1 MIKIFLTT
9 IFCINLFANQIDLSG
24 TVISDNEKI
33 ISSRNMGLIKEVYVS
48 EGTNVKKGDILYEID
63 SSNIDSNKKELELNL
78 QIQQNQ
84 LQNMELN
91 HARYKRLQEQDL
103 VSKYDVEQLEL
114 NISNTK
120 NMISITKTKLK
131 EINAQYDY
139 LKIKAPNNGLII
151 KKSIKA
157 GEMSMPAMPALI
169 LTDLSNLL
177 IKADISE
184 TNLNDIKINQEVDI
198 EIPSQNFKTK
208 GKIEAIIPNVVGM
221 THSFVIKISFDK
233 KDFNDEYLEELRT
246 DLVIFKELVK
256 MWGNVDYDPKLEKFK
271 SLNKP
276 FRRASVLDEFADEIF
291 ELQKEKYSFTQ
302 ISEYLKFA
310 HNVEV
315 SKQRISTF
323 IKSRKN
329 DIYSKEDTKNVK
341 DDNSQDANKKVEKD
355 EKTNQKKLEEYFK
368 LFDRNK

>member
-9 IFCINLFANQIDLSG
+9 FFCINLFANQLDLSG

-33 ISSRNMGLIKEVYVS
+33 ISSRNIGLIKEVYVN
-48 EGTNVKKGDILYEID
+48 EGTTVKKGDILYEID

-184 TNLNDIKINQEVDI
+184 TNLNDIKINQEVNI

-233 KDFNDEYLEELRT
+233 KDFNIYPG
-246 DLVIFKELVK
+246 
-256 MWGNVDYDPKLEKFK
+256 M
-271 SLNKP
+271 
-276 FRRASVLDEFADEIF
+276 
-291 ELQKEKYSFTQ
+291 
-302 ISEYLKFA
+302 
-310 HNVEV
+310 
-315 SKQRISTF
+315 
-323 IKSRKN
+323 
-329 DIYSKEDTKNVK
+329 YSKISIDIN
-341 DDNSQDANKKVEKD
+341 
-355 EKTNQKKLEEYFK
+355 
-368 LFDRNK
+368 

>member
-9 IFCINLFANQIDLSG
+9 FFCINLFANQLDLSG

-48 EGTNVKKGDILYEID
+48 EGTTVKKGDILYEID

-103 VSKYDVEQLEL
+103 VSKYDIEQLEL
-114 NISNTK
+114 NLSNTK
-120 NMISITKTKLK
+120 NMINITKTKLK

-157 GEMSMPAMPALI
+157 GEMSMPTMPALI
-169 LTDLSNLL
+169 LTDLSSLL

-184 TNLNDIKINQEVDI
+184 TNLNDIKTNQEVDI

-233 KDFNDEYLEELRT
+233 KDFNIYPG
-246 DLVIFKELVK
+246 
-256 MWGNVDYDPKLEKFK
+256 M
-271 SLNKP
+271 
-276 FRRASVLDEFADEIF
+276 
-291 ELQKEKYSFTQ
+291 
-302 ISEYLKFA
+302 
-310 HNVEV
+310 
-315 SKQRISTF
+315 
-323 IKSRKN
+323 
-329 DIYSKEDTKNVK
+329 YSKISIDIN
-341 DDNSQDANKKVEKD
+341 
-355 EKTNQKKLEEYFK
+355 
-368 LFDRNK
+368 

>member
-48 EGTNVKKGDILYEID
+48 EGTTVKKGDILYEID

-84 LQNMELN
+84 LQNIELN
-91 HARYKRLQEQDL
+91 HNRYKRLQEQDL

-157 GEMSMPAMPALI
+157 GEMSMPTMPALI
-169 LTDLSNLL
+169 LTDLSSLL

-233 KDFNDEYLEELRT
+233 KDFNIYPG
-246 DLVIFKELVK
+246 
-256 MWGNVDYDPKLEKFK
+256 M
-271 SLNKP
+271 
-276 FRRASVLDEFADEIF
+276 
-291 ELQKEKYSFTQ
+291 
-302 ISEYLKFA
+302 
-310 HNVEV
+310 
-315 SKQRISTF
+315 
-323 IKSRKN
+323 
-329 DIYSKEDTKNVK
+329 YSKISINI
-341 DDNSQDANKKVEKD
+341 N
-355 EKTNQKKLEEYFK
+355 
-368 LFDRNK
+368 

>member
-9 IFCINLFANQIDLSG
+9 FFCINLFASELELSG

-48 EGTNVKKGDILYEID
+48 EGTTVKKGDILYEID

-84 LQNMELN
+84 LQNIELN
-91 HARYKRLQEQDL
+91 HGRYKRLQEQDL

-114 NISNTK
+114 NLLNTK
-120 NMISITKTKLK
+120 NMIEITKAKLK

-157 GEMSMPAMPALI
+157 GEMSMPVMPALI

-184 TNLNDIKINQEVDI
+184 TNLNDIKINQEVNI

-221 THSFVIKISFDK
+221 THSFIIKISFDK
-233 KDFNDEYLEELRT
+233 KDFNIYPG
-246 DLVIFKELVK
+246 
-256 MWGNVDYDPKLEKFK
+256 M
-271 SLNKP
+271 
-276 FRRASVLDEFADEIF
+276 
-291 ELQKEKYSFTQ
+291 
-302 ISEYLKFA
+302 
-310 HNVEV
+310 
-315 SKQRISTF
+315 
-323 IKSRKN
+323 
-329 DIYSKEDTKNVK
+329 YSKISIDIN
-341 DDNSQDANKKVEKD
+341 
-355 EKTNQKKLEEYFK
+355 
-368 LFDRNK
+368 